1 MSQSALDGIARAR
14 LLAQLLQAKSQS
26 RTAKG
31 LEKAKLVKSVLDLRD
46 KLGMS
51 EKTEQVPNS
60 GDDKN
65 QGESRGAVP
74 TKAEVRAFAAQPEA
88 ADVLQKLL
96 SLYSRDDIVDKLA
109 PEHGVQIKYR
119 NSANLAATEFVM
131 GVGLDKA
138 REIVDKKQSRVS
150 SSQKAA
156 ETRKRNLAAKAE
168 NEFKSAQDA
177 AMSEEIPDDF
187 GRLLT
192 PLRVKNSTAKA
203 VQVEI
208 NGINSWLPTSQVK
221 LYEGKYVI
229 GMADWL
235 AQRNGVSDITWSKK
249 HEENLKALQERKR
262 KELEKEAE
270 EREIARRAN
279 ELRLSQEQKEKESS
293 YLKEKGLIKIKV
305 ASEFAYA
312 GARLSLGGRECEV
325 VEVLGRTEI
334 EDSDPSI
341 FGSHLLGYEG
351 TVGNW
356 VYVKRLDS
364 KPVEAAPG
372 L

>member
-1 MSQSALDGIARAR
+1 MSQSAMDGIARAR
-14 LLAQLLQAKSQS
+14 LLAKLLQDKLQS
-26 RTAKG
+26 RSATG
-31 LEKAKLVKSVLDLRD
+31 LEKAKLVKSILDLRD

-74 TKAEVRAFAAQPEA
+74 TKAEVRAFGARSEA
-88 ADVLQKLL
+88 ADVLQNLL
-96 SLYSRDDIVDKLA
+96 SLYSREDIVDKLA

-156 ETRKRNLAAKAE
+156 ETRRRNLAAKVE
-168 NEFKSAQDA
+168 NEFKAAQDA
-177 AMSEEIPDDF
+177 AMSDEIPDDF

-221 LYEGKYVI
+221 LFEGKYVI

-262 KELEKEAE
+262 KELEKATE

-279 ELRLSQEQKEKESS
+279 ERRLSQEQKEKEVR
-293 YLKEKGLIKIKV
+293 YLKEKGLIKVKV
-305 ASEFAYA
+305 PSEFANIGQHFRDSAY
-312 GARLSLGGRECEV
+312 ECEV
-325 VEVLGRTEI
+325 VEVRDRTKI
-334 EDSDPSI
+334 EDDDPSI

-351 TVGNW
+351 TFGYW
-356 VYVKRLDS
+356 VYVKILS
-364 KPVEAAPG
+364 
-372 L
+372 